1 MFLPGE
7 SQGCGSLLGCAYG
20 VAQSRTR
27 LKPLSSSKLKMRNS
41 MRFVILQGRSHKRGC
56 KTCKGDKINVFLLQ
70 VTRGGECGK
79 VKM

>member
-1 MFLPGE
+1 
-7 SQGCGSLLGCAYG
+7 
-20 VAQSRTR
+20 
-27 LKPLSSSKLKMRNS
+27 